1 VAHGN
6 DSFTNHTKITHD
18 TIEESYIEKRCTK
31 EVILKLAKDV
41 FIQNHLRKFHDIEKS
56 MLSTQ

>member
-1 VAHGN
+1 MHG
-6 DSFTNHTKITHD
+6 

-56 MLSTQ
+56 MLGTQ